1 MTEVPGGTDGVQWVN
16 TVAKPTA
23 SHRSFN
29 GPFGFVVAVVSAGWL
44 AACGT
49 LPSET
54 AVVPEVSNPATAAVA
69 SPRSPSASSAASR
82 DVAADVAAL
91 VNMSP
96 VDVIAAFGSP
106 DFTRRDAPAEVWQY
120 RSAACVLD
128 VFFYPEG
135 RNLRVAYAT
144 TRRREYLLPRP
155 PGAAAIPHCR
165 RPDELISLRF

>member
-1 MTEVPGGTDGVQWVN
+1 
-16 TVAKPTA
+16 
-23 SHRSFN
+23 
-29 GPFGFVVAVVSAGWL
+29 VSAGWL

-54 AVVPEVSNPATAAVA
+54 AVVPGVSNPATAAVGGG
-69 SPRSPSASSAASR
+69 RSPGSPPLSSGAPR

-91 VNMSP
+91 VNMSQ

-135 RNLRVAYAT
+135 RNLRVAYAA
-144 TRRREYLLPRP
+144 TRSRGLIKVAENTCFPALPALPRSHT
-155 PGAAAIPHCR
+155 ADAR
-165 RPDELISLRF
+165 TS